1 MEFSGKRKRGM
12 YFQGSWYAWFSYAR
26 LSNFREVQ
34 LTHFVEVLRVKLCF
48 VWNYSQGYWLGKVK
62 KKKVLWEFSKKYV
75 LNQPPAATH
84 CPPSPH
90 PRQGKLSVTI
100 ASLLKIYSPCVQDIY
115 LYLFRLYI
123 IYPKQSN
130 KPNIFSYANYQEI
143 QLRIW

>member
-62 KKKVLWEFSKKYV
+62 KKKFCGSFQKSMSSTNPLPPHTAR
-75 LNQPPAATH
+75 PPAPTLAREN
-84 CPPSPH
+84 SQL
-90 PRQGKLSVTI
+90 RQLAYLRYIHLVYRIFISTYLGYILYI
-100 ASLLKIYSPCVQDIY
+100 LNSLINLIYSPM
-115 LYLFRLYI
+115 LI
-123 IYPKQSN
+123 IRKYS
-130 KPNIFSYANYQEI
+130 
-143 QLRIW
+143 